1 MAKQRP
7 NPADSVEK
15 KTDGLLNRAMKVLR
29 VVSTYPNGIG
39 LSELARLA
47 EVPKAS
53 CFRIITALEAEGVLF
68 TDEDTKRTR
77 ISVGALSIVGGI
89 LTQGG
94 MLRAIRDI
102 LADLSEASGE
112 TTGFDMLQG
121 SDIVVLMQNVGPSLI
136 GQTLKQ
142 TPRVQPPWL
151 TSTGKSLLSYRD
163 PDEVRALLTPHY
175 PQENLHNLDLFI
187 ESLEPAR
194 VHGYAWLY
202 GALERDAASVAAPVM
217 IDDTPKYALWIGG
230 PTYRIT
236 PENARQLGQLAIAAA
251 DKTAR
256 LLTAAREAQG
266 LADPLSVSRI
276 SFGV

>member
-1 MAKQRP
+1 MARQRP
-7 NPADSVEK
+7 EAADNVAK

-29 VVSTYPNGIG
+29 VISSHPNGVG

-53 CFRIITALEAEGVLF
+53 CFRIITVLEAEGVLI
-68 TDEDTKRTR
+68 TDEDSKRTR
-77 ISVGALSIVGGI
+77 IAVGALSIVGGL
-89 LTQGG
+89 LTQDG

-121 SDIVVLMQNVGPSLI
+121 SDVVVLMQNVGPSLI

-142 TPRVQPPWL
+142 TPRIQPPWL
-151 TSTGKSLLSYRD
+151 TSTGKSLLSYRE
-163 PDEVRALLTPHY
+163 PHEVRALLTPHY
-175 PQENLHNLDLFI
+175 PEKSLHNLDLFI

-194 VHGYAWLY
+194 IHGYAWLY

-217 IDDTPKYALWIGG
+217 IDDIPKYALWIGG

-236 PENARQLGQLAIAAA
+236 PENARQLGQLAIKAA

-266 LADPLSVSRI
+266 LADPLSASRI
-276 SFGV
+276 GIGI